1 VLRSL
6 LKFEIMIV
14 NFIILQFLIRGFIPA
29 PAEISIN
36 HFSTPFATPQRY
48 LYVALPGIR
57 NYLEYGGHGLL
68 VFDIDKGHKLVKHIP
83 TQGLAP
89 DGKPSNVKGI
99 AVSLATQ
106 CVYISTVHNL
116 QCIHLQTEKLV
127 WEKKFEKGCDRL
139 SVSPDG
145 KEIYVPSFEK
155 EDWYV
160 IDAATGVIKQVISP
174 GSGAHNTIYGLNGK
188 EVYLEGL
195 RSPNLTIVD
204 AQNTAKQR
212 IVGPFSNNIRPFTVN
227 GKQSLVYVN
236 INDLLGFEIGDL
248 KTGVKLHSIKV
259 EGFEKGPVKRH
270 GCPSHGI
277 ALTPDEKE
285 LWLADAYNQKIH
297 VYDNTVM
304 PPVLKQSITL
314 RDQPGWITFSKEGDY
329 AYPST
334 GEVIDTRTKKI
345 LSILQNQHGIP
356 VQSEKMIEIDFRGK
370 QAVDAGDQ
378 FGIGRVL

>member
-1 VLRSL
+1 MTITFL
-6 LKFEIMIV
+6 
-14 NFIILQFLIRGFIPA
+14 ILQLLIRGFISA
-29 PAEISIN
+29 PAEITGNPIV
-36 HFSTPFATPQRY
+36 PGFANPQRY

-83 TQGLAP
+83 TRGLAP

-127 WEKKFEKGCDRL
+127 WEKVFEKGCDRL

-160 IDAATGVIKQVISP
+160 IDAATGALKHTVSP

-195 RSPNLTIVD
+195 RSPNLTVVD
-204 AQNTAKQR
+204 AQNTARQR

-227 GKQSLVYVN
+227 GKQTLVYVN
-236 INDLLGFEIGDL
+236 INDFLGFEIGDL
-248 KTGVKLHSIKV
+248 ATGAKLHSVKV
-259 EGFEKGPVKRH
+259 DGYEKGPVKRH

-285 LWLADAYNQKIH
+285 LWLADAHNQKIH
-297 VYDNTVM
+297 IYDNTVM
-304 PPVLKQSITL
+304 PPVLKQSLAL
-314 RDQPGWITFSKEGDY
+314 RDQPGWITFSKAGDY

-334 GEVIDTRTKKI
+334 GEVIDTKTKRI
-345 LSILQNQHGIP
+345 VLTLQNQHGIP

-378 FGIGRVL
+378 FGIGRVF

>member
-1 VLRSL
+1 
-6 LKFEIMIV
+6 MI
-14 NFIILQFLIRGFIPA
+14 IQFLVIQLLIRGLILTPA
-29 PAEISIN
+29 DLNSNTAANSYAQ
-36 HFSTPFATPQRY
+36 HQRY

-68 VFDIDKGHKLVKHIP
+68 VFDMDKGHKLVKHIP

-106 CVYISTVHNL
+106 CVYITTVHNL
-116 QCIHLQTEKLV
+116 QCINLQTEKLV
-127 WEKKFEKGCDRL
+127 WEKSFEKGCDRL

-160 IDAATGVIKQVISP
+160 VDAATGAIKSTISP

-195 RSPNLTIVD
+195 RSPLLTVVNT
-204 AQNTAKQR
+204 QNTSNR
-212 IVGPFSNNIRPFTVN
+212 RTIGPFSHNIRPFTVN

-236 INDLLGFEIGDL
+236 INDFLGFEIGDL
-248 KTGVKLHSIKV
+248 ATGAKLYSIKV

-285 LWLADAYNQKIH
+285 LWLADAYNQKLHI
-297 VYDNTVM
+297 YDNTVM
-304 PPVLKQSITL
+304 PPVMKQSISV
-314 RDQPGWITFSKEGDY
+314 RDQPGWITFSKDGAY

-334 GEVIDTRTKKI
+334 GEVIEVKSKKI
-345 LSILQNQHGIP
+345 LLTLQNQYGIP
-356 VQSEKMIEIDFRGK
+356 VQSEKMIEIDFKDKR
-370 QAVDAGDQ
+370 AVDAGDQ
-378 FGIGRVL
+378 FGIGRVVQ

>member
-1 VLRSL
+1 MTS
-6 LKFEIMIV
+6 
-14 NFIILQFLIRGFIPA
+14 ILILIQLLIRGIISS
-29 PAEISIN
+29 PAEIKVNSKA
-36 HFSTPFATPQRY
+36 PGFAGPQRY

-83 TQGLAP
+83 TRGLAP

-127 WEKKFEKGCDRL
+127 WEKVFEKGCDRL

-160 IDAATGVIKQVISP
+160 IDAATGDLKHTVSP

-195 RSPNLTIVD
+195 RSPNLTVVD
-204 AQNTAKQR
+204 ARNTTRQR

-227 GKQSLVYVN
+227 GKQTLVYVN
-236 INDLLGFEIGDL
+236 INDFLGFEIGDL
-248 KTGVKLHSIKV
+248 ATGAKLYSVKV
-259 EGFEKGPVKRH
+259 EGYEKGPVKRH

-285 LWLADAYNQKIH
+285 LWLADAHNQKLHI
-297 VYDNTVM
+297 YDNTVM
-304 PPVLKQSITL
+304 PPVLKQSLAL
-314 RDQPGWITFSKEGDY
+314 RDQPGWITFSKKGDY

-345 LSILQNQHGIP
+345 LLTLENQHGIP

-370 QAVDAGDQ
+370 LAVDAGDQ
-378 FGIGRVL
+378 FGIGRITDLQP

>member
-1 VLRSL
+1 MMVYFL
-6 LKFEIMIV
+6 LVQLLVRGCLLMPVNGNIV
-14 NFIILQFLIRGFIPA
+14 PPSASMVN
-29 PAEISIN
+29 
-36 HFSTPFATPQRY
+36 PQRY

-116 QCIHLQTEKLV
+116 QCINLQTDKLV
-127 WEKKFEKGCDRL
+127 WEKSFEKGCDRL

-145 KEIYVPSFEK
+145 REIYVPSFEK

-160 IDAATGVIKQVISP
+160 IDAATGVIKTTISP

-195 RSPNLTIVD
+195 RSPVLTVVD
-204 AQNTAKQR
+204 ARNTAKQR
-212 IVGPFSNNIRPFTVN
+212 KVGPFSNNIRPFTVN

-236 INDLLGFEIGDL
+236 INDFLGFEIGDL
-248 KTGVKLHSIKV
+248 TTGAKLHSIKV
-259 EGFEKGPVKRH
+259 EGYEKGPVKRH

-285 LWLADAYNQKIH
+285 LWLADAYNQKLHI
-297 VYDNTVM
+297 YDNTVM
-304 PPVLKQSITL
+304 PPVMKQSISL
-314 RDQPGWITFSKEGDY
+314 RDQPGWITFSKDGAY

-334 GEVIDTRTKKI
+334 GEVIDVKSKKV
-345 LSILQNQHGIP
+345 LLILQNQHGIP
-356 VQSEKMIEIDFRGK
+356 VQSEKMVEIDFRGK

-378 FGIGRVL
+378 FGIGRVLQ